1 MGQGVAGPAQR
12 SAEHPRPGRPPGAA
26 ADSAVS
32 SPPPLRAAPAARSRA
47 QPGRHHQEE
56 RDGRQPPRP
65 ARTAARSPSPRRPP
79 PPGPPVRQRARPA
92 AVPGAGSPGRAR
104 PAADWE
110 VVTRTPGPASRAG
123 PPAPA
128 ARGPSPGSAH
138 RRPEP
143 AAVPADQPRRGDGP
157 PVGWR
162 KLARSEVR
170 EVGPGGVSALVSV
183 WFAYQILQGG
193 SERPG
198 GGVDLVIRPENGL
211 CGNPWTGDAPVSLWQ
226 LPSRSKS
233 AWFTPDCEPTPGC
246 IQRPGIRPA

>member
-12 SAEHPRPGRPPGAA
+12 SAEHPRPGLPP
-26 ADSAVS
+26 SAVS

-47 QPGRHHQEE
+47 QPGRHRQEE

-92 AVPGAGSPGRAR
+92 AAPGAGSPGRAR

-128 ARGPSPGSAH
+128 ARGPSPGLAH

-143 AAVPADQPRRGDGP
+143 AAVPADQPRRGEGP

-170 EVGPGGVSALVSV
+170 EVGPGGVSALRGRFLPLFHPGICCLVCGVGSRQEMAFSPVRRRAMRSV
-183 WFAYQILQGG
+183 MAMWIMA
-193 SERPG
+193 SERT
-198 GGVDLVIRPENGL
+198 DR
-211 CGNPWTGDAPVSLWQ
+211 VS
-226 LPSRSKS
+226 
-233 AWFTPDCEPTPGC
+233 
-246 IQRPGIRPA
+246 